1 MVAMGAAIATLNI
14 ALGLDRPVPFAWAP
28 TPYVVAAGL
37 IVAGLATVVL
47 PVLPLVVRVARG
59 DGHGTGGH
67 RSAVRGAGGAGDGCD
82 T

>member
-37 IVAGLATVVL
+37 IVAGLAAAVVAL
-47 PVLPLVVRVARG
+47 RVR
-59 DGHGTGGH
+59 
-67 RSAVRGAGGAGDGCD
+67 AVRRRRVRR
-82 T
+82 